1 MPLPVDSGNR
11 KIDIPLLLLRL
22 QPDLDKLREHVG
34 LDAFLGEERAHEISM
49 MEPSCDE
56 KDGGTVVK
64 IKLGYLHRI
73 KLAQDYQRI

>member
-1 MPLPVDSGNR
+1 
-11 KIDIPLLLLRL
+11 LLLLRL
-22 QPDLDKLREHVG
+22 QPDLDQLREHVG
-34 LDAFLGEERAHEISM
+34 PDGAFLGEERAHEISM